1 MTLFQSQLGFLLV
14 HYAYVLLLGLVS
26 CLVGRV
32 FVSRMQL
39 ESLIEE
45 LSLAAALGLGI
56 ISNLLFLLGSIGL
69 LYRSAVLSVIALW
82 LVSFKVDQRFF
93 IKRVLN
99 TFRRNINWRLA
110 LGILAILLGLPLLLL
125 PLYPPNAWDA
135 TEFYLASAKIY
146 VAQHRLVPTPYLRFE
161 VYPQLCQLLFS
172 LGLLFLDE
180 IAAQLTQFLMFLILV
195 CALFSFG
202 QREFSRRAGLWAA
215 AIFVGNPLILYLASN
230 AYIDIGVTLYLTLSL
245 YALAVWFSERRR
257 GWLLLCG
264 AFCGFAVGTKYTAL
278 QQVVL
283 VTLVIGAVCIK
294 RREWRKGLE
303 FCSVLLFSG
312 APSYIRNA
320 VLVGNPVFPL
330 LAGIFGS
337 GNYNADDMKFLAWE
351 LREHYGVGRSLQAF
365 LALPWTLYSSPETF
379 HAQAILSPLNFAV
392 LPAIMLGAFRNPRI
406 RIGAFCSILLSL
418 LWFLNAQI
426 LRHLT
431 PVLPIIA
438 VGGGACLDIFIRR
451 FALFDRWL
459 DKRAPQAFV
468 AAALAFPGWRYA
480 VKEVRANGPLPS
492 SQRARDD
499 YLTRT
504 HVSYPAYQ
512 MLNGLRAGHYTLY
525 ALADNDMAY
534 FADGTFMGDW
544 FGPARFAPVLRAMD
558 DGRALHRELEGLGA
572 EFFLVSQTKF
582 PVVLPADAYWREH
595 FRPLFARKGVLL
607 FEISK
612 TPVVARFGPNLVQN
626 GTFQLSGRGWPLAW
640 EIDGRPIVED
650 NGNGGI
656 AVLAASGIGCP
667 FQRIAV
673 PASALLRIQVRARA
687 TSPKQEARLEIR
699 YEGAPKETLVVDESL
714 FSVST
719 EWRSFEM
726 LSLAPE
732 TARIAVI
739 EACTGPGS
747 TVVYGEISCQ
757 EVSYVQ
763 PSVVP

>member
-1 MTLFQSQLGFLLV
+1 MTLFQSQLGFVLV

-26 CLVGRV
+26 CFVGRV
-32 FVSRMQL
+32 FVGRMQL
-39 ESLIEE
+39 ASLTEE
-45 LSLAAALGLGI
+45 ISLAAGLGLGI

-69 LYRSAVLSVIALW
+69 LYRFAIISVIIIW
-82 LVSFKVDQRFF
+82 LVSFNVDQRVFV
-93 IKRVLN
+93 KRLLN
-99 TFRRNINWRLA
+99 RLRRNTNWRLA
-110 LGILAILLGLPLLLL
+110 FWLLAILLGLPLLVL
-125 PLYPPNAWDA
+125 PLYPPSAWDA

-172 LGLLFLDE
+172 LGLIFLDD
-180 IAAQLTQFLMFLILV
+180 IAAQLTQFLMFVLLV
-195 CALFSFG
+195 GAVFSFG
-202 QREFSRRAGLWAA
+202 QREYSRRAGLWSA
-215 AIFVGNPLILYLASN
+215 AILVGNPIILYLASN

-245 YALAVWFSERRR
+245 YTLAVWFGERRR

-278 QQVVL
+278 QQVAL
-283 VTLVIGAVCIK
+283 VTLIVGAVCVK
-294 RREWRKGLE
+294 RREWRRALE
-303 FCSVLLFSG
+303 FSSVLLFSG

-320 VLVGNPVFPL
+320 ILVGNPVFPL

-351 LREHYGVGRSLQAF
+351 LREHYGVGRSVQAF
-365 LALPWTLYSSPETF
+365 LALPWTLYSSPKVF
-379 HAQAILSPLNFAV
+379 HAQAILSPVNFVV
-392 LPAIMLGAFRNPRI
+392 LPAILLCAFRNPRI
-406 RIGAFCSILLSL
+406 RSVGLCAILVSL

-438 VGGGACLDIFIRR
+438 VGGGACLEFLSRR
-451 FALFDRWL
+451 LASFDRWL
-459 DKRAPQAFV
+459 DKRAPQAIV

-499 YLTRT
+499 YLTKT

-512 MLNGLRAGHYTLY
+512 MLNGLRGRHYTLY

-544 FGPARFAPVLRAMD
+544 FGPGRFAPVLGAMG
-558 DGRALHRELEGLGA
+558 DGRVLHRELEGLGA
-572 EFFLVSQTKF
+572 EFFLVSQSKF

-595 FRPLFARKGVLL
+595 FRPLFARNGVLL

-612 TPVVARFGPNLVQN
+612 APVVATFGPNLVQN
-626 GTFQLSGRGWPLAW
+626 GTFHLPGRGWPLAW
-640 EIDGRPIVED
+640 EIDGRPMVED

-656 AVLAASGIGCP
+656 AVRAASGIGCP

-673 PASALLRIQVRARA
+673 PGGALLRIQVRARA
-687 TSPKQEARLEIR
+687 TSQKQEARLEIR
-699 YEGAPKETLVVDESL
+699 YEGALKQMLVVDESL

-726 LSLAPE
+726 LSVAPE
-732 TARIAVI
+732 TARLAVI

-747 TVVYGEISCQ
+747 TVVYRDISCQ
-757 EVSYVQ
+757 EVTYAQ
-763 PSVVP
+763 PTVVP